1 MSVPAIILRRLYVKK
16 SLKNTETGFQ
26 FTLKNVLADAT
37 LSKPLEISVDDKP
50 IPIDKVTLETDSG
63 TISNKDITEANPAYF
78 ALNTHVVVRVE
89 GVRLGPGEH
98 KILLSAVSKE
108 YGSIKFDI
116 KDVVS

>member
-63 TISNKDITEANPAYF
+63 TIWNKDITEANPANF
-78 ALNTHVVVRVE
+78 ARNTHVVVRVE

-108 YGSIKFDI
+108 YGPIKFDI